1 MPQVFQDPSVFSRK
15 EVPIKNTHLRQTLF
29 FFRIAALSLALV
41 PILTFSVSGRS
52 LDFTGNRFPDP
63 AQVEFGMPGY
73 QGAGNI
79 YYVAPNGNNA
89 NPGTI
94 TQPWKT
100 IQKAARTLVAG
111 DTVYIRRGTYH
122 ERVIP
127 SNSGSPGDGYITYA
141 SYPAELVTLDG
152 TGISVPV
159 DEGLI
164 HVAGRNY
171 LRISGLRV
179 IHSAYAGILVD
190 SSGHV
195 ILENNDTADTA
206 SSGIGIWGSHHIIL
220 DGNQVER
227 ACSNGMQEYIT
238 MAGTDVF
245 VIRNNRLHRGA
256 PGFGKEG
263 ITVKQGSSNGTVY
276 RNQIYSTLANGIY
289 VDAFDRHTFNID
301 VFQNIVYDVSSNGI
315 ALASEQGG
323 LLERVRVYN
332 NIIYHNKF
340 VGIWLSACCP
350 GVPSH
355 PLRDITIINNTLYNN
370 GWEPWGGGIGL
381 DVNPAIK
388 DVTIRN
394 NILSQNLT
402 FQIAVDAAVP
412 KPTLAVDNN
421 LIHGF
426 RGSEGE
432 IYGATPIIGA
442 PRFMDP
448 FRADFH
454 LQPSSPAID
463 RGSSEDAPL
472 IDFDGNPRPLDG
484 DRDGTAEFDVGAYE
498 LVPTSILDFRS
509 QSAADGWLLES
520 SETSSAGGSFNSAGI
535 TINLGDDQSNKQYRS
550 ILSFDTSGLPDD
562 AVVVSASLRIK
573 RQSLVG
579 IDPFTTHQGLL
590 VDIANPYFGTTALL
604 VTSDFQAAAGRY
616 AVGNFNPT
624 PASGWYS
631 VNLNTAAFLFI
642 NKAGTTQF
650 RLRFKLD
657 DDNDSIA
664 DYMKFFSGD
673 YATASCHP
681 VLSIKY
687 YLP

>member
-1 MPQVFQDPSVFSRK
+1 M
-15 EVPIKNTHLRQTLF
+15 NTRLRQIHF
-29 FFRIAALSLALV
+29 FFRISIL
-41 PILTFSVSGRS
+41 ILTLTLLLTLSVSGRS
-52 LDFTGNRFPDP
+52 LDDSDYRFPDP
-63 AQVEFGMPGY
+63 GHARSEMPGN
-73 QGAGNI
+73 QVAGNV
-79 YYVAPNGNNA
+79 YFVAPDGNNS

-94 TQPWKT
+94 TRPWKT
-100 IQKAARTLVAG
+100 IQKAARTLAVG
-111 DTVYIRRGTYH
+111 DSVYIRAGTYH

-127 SNSGSPGDGYITYA
+127 RNSGSAVDGYITYA
-141 SYPAELVTLDG
+141 AYPGEMVTLDG

-164 HVAGRNY
+164 HVTGRNY

-179 IHSAYAGILVD
+179 VNSGYAGILVD

-195 ILENNDTADTA
+195 ILEKNDTADTA
-206 SSGIGIWGSHHIIL
+206 SSGIGVWGSHHIIV

-227 ACSNGMQEYIT
+227 ACSNGMQEFIT
-238 MAGTDVF
+238 MAGTDAF
-245 VIRNNRLHRGA
+245 VIRNNRLHSGA
-256 PGFGKEG
+256 AGFDKEG
-263 ITVKQGSSNGTVY
+263 ITVKQGSSNGKVY
-276 RNQIYSTLANGIY
+276 RNQIYSTQANGIY

-301 VFQNIVYDVSSNGI
+301 VFQNTVYDVSANGI

-332 NIIYHNKF
+332 NILYHNKF

-350 GVPSH
+350 GVTSH
-355 PLRDITIINNTLYNN
+355 PMRDIKIINNTLYNN
-370 GWEPWGGGIGL
+370 GWEPWGGGIGI
-381 DVNPAIK
+381 DANPAIRN
-388 DVTIRN
+388 VTIRN

-412 KPTLAVDNN
+412 KSTLTVDHN

-432 IYGATPIIGA
+432 IYGASPIIGD

-448 FRADFH
+448 FGADFH
-454 LQPSSPAID
+454 LQPNSPAID
-463 RGSSEDAPL
+463 RGSSMDAPL
-472 IDFDGNPRPLDG
+472 VDFDGNPRPLDG
-484 DRDGTAEFDVGAYE
+484 DRDGIADFDVGAYE
-498 LVPTSILDFRS
+498 LVPTSILNFRS
-509 QSAADGWLLES
+509 QAASDGWLLES
-520 SETSSAGGSFNSAGI
+520 SENSSKGGLFNSAG
-535 TINLGDDQSNKQYRS
+535 TTFYLGDDQSNKQYRS

-562 AVVVSASLRIK
+562 AIIVSAALRIK
-573 RQSLVG
+573 RQDLVG
-579 IDPFTTHQGLL
+579 VDPFTTHQGLL
-590 VDIANPYFGTTALL
+590 VDIADPSFGTTVAL
-604 VTSDFQAAAGRY
+604 TASDFQVAATRY
-616 AVGNFNPT
+616 AVGIFNPT

-631 VNLNTAAFLFI
+631 VNLNTTAFPSI

-673 YATASCHP
+673 YVTASCHP

>member
-1 MPQVFQDPSVFSRK
+1 MT
-15 EVPIKNTHLRQTLF
+15 NTRPRQIHF
-29 FFRIAALSLALV
+29 FFRISTLSLTLSLL
-41 PILTFSVSGRS
+41 LTLSASGRS
-52 LDFTGNRFPDP
+52 LDYSDHRFPDP
-63 AQVEFGMPGY
+63 GHAESEILGN
-73 QGAGNI
+73 QGAGNT
-79 YYVAPNGNNA
+79 YYVAPAGNNA

-94 TQPWKT
+94 TRPWKT
-100 IQKAARTLVAG
+100 IQKAARTLIAG
-111 DTVYIRRGTYH
+111 DTVYIRLGTYH

-127 SNSGSPGDGYITYA
+127 RNSGSAGDGYITYTA
-141 SYPAELVTLDG
+141 YPGEIVILDG

-159 DEGLI
+159 DEGLF
-164 HVAGRNY
+164 HVAGRSY
-171 LRISGLRV
+171 IRISGLRV

-195 ILENNDTADTA
+195 ILKKNETADTA
-206 SSGIGIWGSHHIIL
+206 SSGIGVWGSHHIIV

-227 ACSNGMQEYIT
+227 ACSNGMQEFIT
-238 MAGTDVF
+238 MAGTDAF
-245 VIRNNRLHRGA
+245 VIRNNRLHSGGA
-256 PGFGKEG
+256 GFDKEG
-263 ITVKQGSSNGTVY
+263 ITVKQGSSNGIVY

-289 VDAFDRHTFNID
+289 IDAFDRHTFNID
-301 VFQNIVYDVSSNGI
+301 VFQNIVHDVSANGI

-323 LLERVRVYN
+323 LLEGVRVYN
-332 NIIYHNKF
+332 NILYHNKF

-350 GVPSH
+350 GVASH

-370 GWEPWGGGIGL
+370 GWEPWGGGIGI
-381 DVNPAIK
+381 DANPAIQN
-388 DVTIRN
+388 VTIRN

-412 KPTLAVDNN
+412 KLTLAVDHN

-432 IYGATPIIGA
+432 MYGAYPIIGN
-442 PRFMDP
+442 PRFVDP
-448 FRADFH
+448 PAVDFH
-454 LQPSSPAID
+454 LQPNSPAID

-472 IDFDGNPRPLDG
+472 VDYDGNPRPLDG
-484 DRDGTAEFDVGAYE
+484 DRDGIAEFDVGAYE
-498 LVPTSILDFRS
+498 LVPTSVLNFHS
-509 QSAADGWLLES
+509 QAAGDGWLLES
-520 SETSSAGGSFNSAGI
+520 SETSSKGGSFNSAGT

-562 AVVVSASLRIK
+562 AVIVSASLRIK
-573 RQSLVG
+573 RHSLMG

-590 VDIANPYFGTTALL
+590 LDIADPYFGTTVAL
-604 VTSDFQAAAGRY
+604 TASDFQAAAGRY
-616 AVGNFNPT
+616 AVGIFNPT
-624 PASGWYS
+624 PASGWHS
-631 VNLNTAAFLFI
+631 VNLNTAAFPKI
-642 NKAGTTQF
+642 NKTGTAQF

-673 YATASCHP
+673 YVTASCHP

>member
-1 MPQVFQDPSVFSRK
+1 
-15 EVPIKNTHLRQTLF
+15 
-29 FFRIAALSLALV
+29 
-41 PILTFSVSGRS
+41 
-52 LDFTGNRFPDP
+52 LDFTGNLFPDP
-63 AQVEFGMPGY
+63 AQVEMEIPGY
-73 QGAGNI
+73 KGAGNI
-79 YYVAPNGNNA
+79 YYVAPAGNNA

-94 TQPWKT
+94 TLPWKT
-100 IQKAARTLVAG
+100 IQKAAHTLVAG

-127 SNSGSPGDGYITYA
+127 LNSGSAVDGYITYA
-141 SYPAELVTLDG
+141 AYPGEIVALDG

-164 HVAGRNY
+164 HVAGRSY
-171 LRISGLRV
+171 IRISGLRI

-195 ILENNDTADTA
+195 ILEKNDTADTA
-206 SSGIGIWGSHHIIL
+206 SSGIGVWGSRHIIV

-227 ACSNGMQEYIT
+227 ACSNGMQEFIT

-245 VIRNNRLHRGA
+245 VIRNNRLHSGGA
-256 PGFGKEG
+256 GFGKEG

-289 VDAFDRHTFNID
+289 VDAFDRHTFNIE
-301 VFQNIVYDVSSNGI
+301 VFQNIVHDVSANGI

-332 NIIYHNKF
+332 NILYHNKF

-350 GVPSH
+350 GVTSH
-355 PLRDITIINNTLYNN
+355 PLRDIKIINNSLYNN

-381 DVNPAIK
+381 DANPAIRN
-388 DVTIRN
+388 VTIRN

-412 KPTLAVDNN
+412 KSTLAVDHN

-432 IYGATPIIGA
+432 MYGAYPIIGN
-442 PRFMDP
+442 PRFRDQ
-448 FRADFH
+448 FGADFH
-454 LQPSSPAID
+454 LQPNSPAID
-463 RGSSEDAPL
+463 RGSSMDAPL
-472 IDFDGNPRPLDG
+472 VDFDGNPRPLDG
-484 DRDGTAEFDVGAYE
+484 DGDGTAEFDVGAYE
-498 LVPTSILDFRS
+498 LIPTSVLNFRS
-509 QSAADGWLLES
+509 QAAADGWLLES
-520 SETSSAGGSFNSAGI
+520 SETSSKGGLFNS
-535 TINLGDDQSNKQYRS
+535 TETTFYLGDDQSNKQYRS
-550 ILSFDTSGLPDD
+550 ILSFDTSGMPDD
-562 AVVVSASLRIK
+562 AVIVSASLRIK
-573 RQSLVG
+573 KHSLVG
-579 IDPFTTHQGLL
+579 INPFTTHQGLL
-590 VDIANPYFGTTALL
+590 VDIANPYFGTTAAL
-604 VTSDFQAAAGRY
+604 TASDFQTAAGKY
-616 AVGNFNPT
+616 AVGIFNPT

-631 VNLNTAAFLFI
+631 VNLNTNAFPSI
-642 NKAGTTQF
+642 NKVGTTQF
-650 RLRFKLD
+650 RLRYKLD

-673 YATASCHP
+673 YITTSCRP

-687 YLP
+687 YLR